1 MSSIITINFYSV
13 VLILA
18 GLLGL
23 LLSLLLNNSLALL
36 ASIAYLAAGVIML
49 LIKLNPKKQAEYMK

>member
-49 LIKLNPKKQAEYMK
+49 LIKLNAKKQAEYMK

>member
-23 LLSLLLNNSLALL
+23 LLSLLLNNSLAFL
-36 ASIAYLAAGVIML
+36 ASITYLAAGVIML
-49 LIKLNPKKQAEYMK
+49 LIKLNAKKQAEYMK

>member
-23 LLSLLLNNSLALL
+23 LLSLLLNNSLAFL

-49 LIKLNPKKQAEYMK
+49 LIKLNAKKQAEYMK

>member
-1 MSSIITINFYSV
+1 MSSIITINFSSL

-36 ASIAYLAAGVIML
+36 ASIIYLAAGVVML
-49 LIKLNPKKQAEYMK
+49 FVELNAKKRAEYMK